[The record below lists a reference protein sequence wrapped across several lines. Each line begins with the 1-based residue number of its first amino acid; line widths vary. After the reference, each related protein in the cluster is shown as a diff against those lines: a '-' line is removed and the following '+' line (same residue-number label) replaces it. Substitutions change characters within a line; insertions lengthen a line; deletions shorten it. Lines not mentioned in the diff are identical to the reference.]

1 MNTKYFEYCLKIAEL
16 QSINKAA
23 SALYLSQPYLSGC
36 LKSLESEL
44 GFSVFS
50 RSSSG
55 IVPTPKGQIFLRL
68 CREIVGKLEEIQ
80 QLADRVEEPPLSLA
94 SLPLSYVMNIFL
106 DFTHTHPLTL
116 PDTLTEY
123 ASPLQLF
130 TSVGSG
136 KYRMALVLIDSISR
150 EKTNRQLAQ
159 LKLHSF
165 PIVPEAP
172 YYVAFPHDHPF
183 SGCREITLE
192 DLMQHPMV
200 YYMIPRDDL
209 MQFLGIF
216 RMSAPPANSIAA
228 TNRGQYFDAMSSGHY
243 YAIMSCWRFQFHPEL
258 QYVPITHVQYAVTL
272 NCVHREGYKL
282 NSRERLFLQTLH
294 DRMLSDPEARL

>member
-55 IVPTPKGQIFLRL
+55 IVPTPKGLIFLRL
-68 CREIVGKLEEIQ
+68 CREIVGKLEETQ
-80 QLADRVEEPPLSLA
+80 QLADRVEEPPLSIS

-106 DFTHTHPLTL
+106 DFMRIHPLSL

-123 ASPLQLF
+123 TSPNQLF
-130 TSVGSG
+130 TSVSSG
-136 KYRMALVLIDSISR
+136 KHRMALVLMDSISR
-150 EKTNRQLAQ
+150 EKTSQQLAH

-165 PIVPEAP
+165 PILPEAP
-172 YYVAFPHDHPF
+172 YYVAFPHGHPF
-183 SGCREITLE
+183 DGRRELNLA
-192 DLMQHPMV
+192 DLMAHPMV
-200 YYMIPRDDL
+200 YYMIPRDSL
-209 MQFLGIF
+209 AQFLGIF
-216 RMSAPPANSIAA
+216 QMDAPPAGSMAA

-258 QYVPITHVQYAVTL
+258 QYVPITHVHYTVTL
-272 NCVHREGYKL
+272 DCIHREGYRL
-282 NSRERLFLQTLH
+282 SGRERLFLQTL
-294 DRMLSDPEARL
+294 RNQMLSEPEVVR

>member
-106 DFTHTHPLTL
+106 DFTRTHSLTL

-123 ASPLQLF
+123 TSPLQLF

-159 LKLHSF
+159 LKLRSF

-183 SGCREITLE
+183 SGRREITLE

-272 NCVHREGYKL
+272 NCVHREGYRL
-282 NSRERLFLQTLH
+282 SSRERLFLQTLR
-294 DRMLSDPEARL
+294 DQMLSDPEAQP

>member
-1 MNTKYFEYCLKIAEL
+1 MNTKYLEYCLKIAEL

-68 CREIVGKLEEIQ
+68 CREIVGKLEEIR

-106 DFTHTHPLTL
+106 DFMRIHPLTL

-123 ASPLQLF
+123 TSPNQLF
-130 TSVGSG
+130 ATVSSG
-136 KYRMALVLIDSISR
+136 KHRMALVLMDSISQ
-150 EKTNRQLAQ
+150 EKTDQQLAR
-159 LKLHSF
+159 LNLYSF
-165 PIVPEAP
+165 PILPEAP
-172 YYVAFPHDHPF
+172 YYVAFPHGHPF
-183 SGCREITLE
+183 DGRRELKLE
-192 DLMQHPMV
+192 DLMAHPMV
-200 YYMIPRDDL
+200 YYMIPRDSL
-209 MQFLGIF
+209 TQFLGVF
-216 RMSAPPANSIAA
+216 QMSAPPAGSMAA

-258 QYVPITHVQYAVTL
+258 QYVPITHVRYSVTL
-272 NCVHREGYKL
+272 NCVHRKDYKL
-282 NSRERLFLQTLH
+282 NSRERLFLQTLR
-294 DRMLSDPEARL
+294 DQMLSVPEAQP